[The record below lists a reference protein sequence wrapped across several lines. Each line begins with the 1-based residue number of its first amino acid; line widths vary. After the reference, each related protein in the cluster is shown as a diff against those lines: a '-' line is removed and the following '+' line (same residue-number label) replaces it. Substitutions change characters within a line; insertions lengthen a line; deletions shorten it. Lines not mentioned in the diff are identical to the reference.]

1 MSEVAAYVL
10 GVEESRVVALLS
22 SVLGPL
28 DCEAANPDSFRT
40 YTAGAVT
47 VVVIPNDDVLEIWVH
62 HSQAW
67 PSSPAFARFL
77 AAGLGC
83 TVRCDPGAEAP
94 DIDPYSDA
102 LLEIDR
108 EGERIVT
115 LT

>member
-1 MSEVAAYVL
+1 MADVAAYVL
-10 GVEESRVVALLS
+10 GVEESRAVALLS
-22 SVLGPL
+22 SELGAL
-28 DCEAANPDSFRT
+28 ICEDGNPDSFRI
-40 YTAGAVT
+40 YAAGAVT
-47 VVVIPNDDVLEIWVH
+47 VVVIPSEGVLEIWVH
-62 HSQAW
+62 HSKAW
-67 PSSPAFARFL
+67 SSSPAFARFL

-94 DIDPYSDA
+94 GIDPYSDA

>member
-10 GVEESRVVALLS
+10 GVEESRAVALLS

-28 DCEAANPDSFRT
+28 TCEEGNQDSFRLYAT
-40 YTAGAVT
+40 GAVT
-47 VVVIPNDDVLEIWVH
+47 VVVIPNEDVLEIWVH
-62 HSQAW
+62 NSQAW

-94 DIDPYSDA
+94 KIDPYSNA

-108 EGERIVT
+108 EGERIVPMV
-115 LT
+115 